1 MRRVGWTR
9 TVSLLCSLVA
19 PALLGCAGPVAVSR
33 TYAPDTAERMQEHRM
48 VPVALVRG
56 DERLPLP
63 QGARLDGQKVV
74 LPHAHVHK
82 LAPGD
87 VIEQDEEGRIVAVR
101 SAGEPPIVTR
111 FVPGTAESPASSDVV
126 RGELA
131 DDGGAIPLSPTDGVE
146 MHGILSPDDAVSGVG
161 HVESTRATGALVG
174 GLVLLALSYGPS
186 VYVGAQATPGYDRA
200 LSVPV
205 AGPWLDLA
213 QRPACVPPVTP
224 YKSPI
229 DPCLWETAA
238 RVALVTSGSVQGL
251 GAILTLW
258 GLPSHSRLVE
268 GGDGSSRPPEQNEK
282 RHVTVA
288 VAPALGGLVLGG
300 TF

>member
-1 MRRVGWTR
+1 MRRVGSTR
-9 TVSLLCSLVA
+9 TVSLLCSLVP
-19 PALLGCAGPVAVSR
+19 PALLGCAGSVAV
-33 TYAPDTAERMQEHRM
+33 
-48 VPVALVRG
+48 
-56 DERLPLP
+56 
-63 QGARLDGQKVV
+63 
-74 LPHAHVHK
+74 
-82 LAPGD
+82 
-87 VIEQDEEGRIVAVR
+87 
-101 SAGEPPIVTR
+101 PIVTR
-111 FVPGTAESPASSDVV
+111 FVPGTAESPATSDVV

-131 DDGGAIPLSPTDGVE
+131 DDSAAIPLSSTDGVE
-146 MHGILSPDDAVSGVG
+146 MHGILSPDDAESGAG

-213 QRPACVPPVTP
+213 QRPACAPPATP
-224 YKSPI
+224 YKLPV

-238 RVALVTSGSVQGL
+238 RVALVTSGSLQGL
-251 GAILTLW
+251 GALLTLW

-268 GGDGSSRPPEQNEK
+268 GGAPARRATRSRKEK
-282 RHVTVA
+282 RPVTVA